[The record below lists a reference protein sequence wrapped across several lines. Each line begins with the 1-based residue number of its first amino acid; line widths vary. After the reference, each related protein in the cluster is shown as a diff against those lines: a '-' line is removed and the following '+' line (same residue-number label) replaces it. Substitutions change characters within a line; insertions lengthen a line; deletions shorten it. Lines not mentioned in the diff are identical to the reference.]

1 MEMIAML
8 NGLPTNL
15 ATVVSKGDRM
25 LQTSTAYNPNFA
37 GVPPV
42 SNPTLPQRGG
52 YQRGGLQQGLSF
64 TAAATFAGVPTTAA
78 SVADMVRSK
87 SVASQRYS
95 NLLAGIPESPAEAA
109 RAARAGIIAS
119 QQYNRDINPLMG
131 LGYHGGMMGLG
142 ADPAADDKPLMEKL
156 KDLPMWQKAALGVAV
171 LGLGYLGYRT
181 LMK

>member
-8 NGLPTNL
+8 NGLPTTL
-15 ATVVSKGDRM
+15 ANVVAKGDPM
-25 LQTSTAYNPNFA
+25 LQTSTAYNRRLA

-52 YQRGGLQQGLSF
+52 WQRGGLQQGLSF
-64 TAAATFAGVPTTAA
+64 TAAASLGGAPTTAA

-87 SVASQRYS
+87 TIASQQFNNY
-95 NLLAGIPESPAEAA
+95 LAGIPESPAEAA

-119 QQYNRDINPLMG
+119 QQYNRNLVPLMG
-131 LGYHGGMMGLG
+131 LGQMVDANAPG
-142 ADPAADDKPLMEKL
+142 AKKSLMDKFNA
-156 KDLPMWQKAALGVAV
+156 LPMWQKAALGVAV
-171 LGLGYLGYRT
+171 VGVGYFGYRK

>member
-8 NGLPTNL
+8 NGLPTTL
-15 ATVVSKGDRM
+15 AKVVAKGDPM
-25 LQTSTAYNPNFA
+25 LQTSTAYNRRLA

-52 YQRGGLQQGLSF
+52 WQRSGLQQGLSF
-64 TAAATFAGVPTTAA
+64 TAAASLGAAPTTAA

-87 SVASQRYS
+87 TIASQQFNNY
-95 NLLAGIPESPAEAA
+95 LAGIPESPAEAA

-119 QQYNRDINPLMG
+119 QQYNRNLVPLMG
-131 LGYHGGMMGLG
+131 LGE
-142 ADPAADDKPLMEKL
+142 AAADAPKTSLMDKFNA
-156 KDLPMWQKAALGVAV
+156 LPMWQKAAMGVAV
-171 LGLGYLGYRT
+171 VGLGYLGYRK